1 MRYFSLNSA
10 LVASLLFHLALFE
23 ALTVMPPRA
32 PHSSSTEYIPVELV
46 QLPPAPRQVSTVPAA
61 KAPSPPKPA
70 PPVIVKEKA
79 APPPPPVAQK
89 IAAVSAPNAAPAT
102 GPTLPARTATA
113 PVAAAPG
120 KGQTGSTGGSAS
132 PARQGA
138 DSSTSGKRDKGDY
151 LAFHRLSRLPAFRVR
166 SEPVYPKPERMTG
179 SEARVLAEIY
189 LDERGT
195 VDEVTIKKSG
205 GRLFDKA
212 VIDAVRLS
220 SFHPGYMGD
229 KAVPTVIQIP
239 YTFKLK

>member
-10 LVASLLFHLALFE
+10 LAASLLFHLTLFGAL
-23 ALTVMPPRA
+23 AVMPPRA
-32 PHSSSTEYIPVELV
+32 PHSSITEYIPVELV
-46 QLPPAPRQVSTVPAA
+46 QLPPAPRLVTTVPAA
-61 KAPSPPKPA
+61 KAPFPPKPA
-70 PPVIVKEKA
+70 SPVIVKEKA

-89 IAAVSAPNAAPAT
+89 IAALPTPNAAPAT
-102 GPTLPARTATA
+102 GPTLPAHAAA
-113 PVAAAPG
+113 PVATAPG
-120 KGQTGSTGGSAS
+120 KGQAGSTGSSAS
-132 PARQGA
+132 SARQET
-138 DSSTSGKRDKGDY
+138 DSSPSGKRDKGDY

-179 SEARVLAEIY
+179 SEARVLAEIF

-205 GRLFDKA
+205 GKLFDKA